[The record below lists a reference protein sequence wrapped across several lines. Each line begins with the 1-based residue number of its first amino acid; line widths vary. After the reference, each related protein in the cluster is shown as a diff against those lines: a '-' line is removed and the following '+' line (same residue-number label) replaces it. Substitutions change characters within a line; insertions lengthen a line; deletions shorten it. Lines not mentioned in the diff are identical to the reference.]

1 VSSST
6 AASLPDLPV
15 TTGTVDFD
23 GHQTWYRITGT
34 LDPAAERAPVVIL
47 HGGPGAAHN
56 YCLAMTSLAGDGRAV
71 IHYDQLGCGNS
82 THLPEADPGFWTPEL
97 FVRELRNLVTAFGL
111 RRFHLLGQSWGG
123 MLGPEVVLSD
133 ASGILSLSICDSP
146 ASMPL
151 WLEAAN
157 RLRDQLP
164 ADVQA
169 TLLRHE
175 QAGTTDSAEYKAAE
189 DVFYARHVCRVQ
201 PQPQDVK
208 DSFDQIDTDP
218 TVYHTMNGPS
228 EFHVI
233 GSLKEW
239 SVVDR
244 LGAVPVPTLVVSG
257 EFDEALPMVWQPF
270 VDRIPDVR
278 SHVFADASH
287 MPHVEQPEEFTAVVG
302 DFLRQHDPA

>member
-1 VSSST
+1 MSSSNPT
-6 AASLPDLPV
+6 SLDDLPV

-23 GHQTWYRITGT
+23 GHETWYRITGT
-34 LDPAAERAPVVIL
+34 LDPEADRAPVVIL

-82 THLPEADPGFWTPEL
+82 THLPEADPAFWTPEL
-97 FVRELRNLVTAFGL
+97 FVRELRNLVAALGL
-111 RRFHLLGQSWGG
+111 GRFHLLGQSWGG

-133 ASGILSLSICDSP
+133 ATGILSLSICDSP

-164 ADVQA
+164 ADVQE

-175 QAGTTDSAEYKAAE
+175 QAGTTDSAEYKTAE

-208 DSFDQIDTDP
+208 DSFDQIDADP

-228 EFHVI
+228 EFR
-233 GSLKEW
+233 G
-239 SVVDR
+239 R
-244 LGAVPVPTLVVSG
+244 
-257 EFDEALPMVWQPF
+257 QPQG
-270 VDRIPDVR
+270 
-278 SHVFADASH
+278 
-287 MPHVEQPEEFTAVVG
+287 VERGRPAERDLRAHAGGVG
-302 DFLRQHDPA
+302 